1 MTWER
6 ERGLKRIGITLALV
20 AIAFGL
26 FALLLDRPPF
36 FIDEA
41 ALRARLEKFGE
52 GLTGT
57 LGIIRF
63 PDGSRLDLVRYGVP
77 IGVAALMLPLAWI
90 KLAPLLHDRLFASFQ
105 RDLLRPLDAIGDDG
119 GLAWKLGDEGPRRE
133 GWDRLTG
140 WCAALVTDRKRFGGY
155 ETNYKLAIV
164 AGRAGSGKTRLSQ
177 EFGLHLA
184 HKGAYRPPLRRTLW
198 RHATGAWL
206 RRALPLARP
215 RPGDPWDA
223 GMVNQAGSGRNWDE
237 YCRDLE
243 KWQPRRPTLILLDDP
258 TADEVQRVHGALS
271 RDRKG
276 QFHHPVVLLIANQT
290 IPQGCGM
297 VFDAEKQRWNF
308 HGNPAEPP
316 PIMLPVESWFDPGQ
330 VRTLAFES
338 GALND
343 KPEALKKS
351 VREGALHRITGGNPL
366 LVVLAIEWLRHHD
379 GLDGMTGETL
389 RAERARRIIMALQE
403 AGIADRDGFLELL
416 VATLAGGARKED
428 LERALRTAGIADR
441 SLMLRL
447 SEEQL
452 QPFFPSDPV
461 AIGAGGQR
469 QMHLPPMRPEL
480 IVAAFFDAVCAK
492 YLLQERE
499 VRQLVHAAC
508 HLDLAR
514 TLRMVRRVP
523 PSSTLGAALAAIDPA
538 SIPGLDPL
546 QWAVVQAETAIFIE
560 LGELESWTAS
570 QQSERIA
577 RADAAVEG
585 IADPRLREAFC
596 RHVAALVANR
606 AAEYDGGRRLLPAMA
621 LRYAH
626 RAAQPDTV
634 QLPIGF
640 WVDLYADLQGLL
652 WTEEQDTTGPF
663 DGPIRAVVSD
673 PDGME
678 QARDLV
684 QRAWELGHFLK
695 SAIYPLLD
703 AVSASVGRRS
713 TDCDLFTI
721 LRIYRASANYGIEA
735 SSRLALHLARRAE
748 DEGPDQELRSLAAV
762 RGLAGAAIAWHWP
775 GDCNV
780 ARQLADRAASITA
793 RFPDSLPMRIEAARA
808 RAGEAYNWSETDE
821 GRGAEAA
828 SEAARLAADLAT
840 APFANSRELQEKV
853 AGARVHEASAWSFRE
868 DGAGAEMAGEAADH
882 LAAIAERFPDA
893 ASIQRALVE
902 TLAKEA
908 KSWSDHPGEEAA
920 ARSAR
925 IASDRL
931 APIAG
936 RYPWSERIFERV
948 IVARLSQ
955 TLAAAKVPGGADAEA
970 AAATATICGEIA
982 LRFPESD
989 DIRGKAVSAYCC
1001 VASAWKERPSG
1012 IGAEQS
1018 RLAANRATAL
1028 AAAFPDSAKVQI
1040 DVARARRHEAAAWH
1054 RRPLGVAAAAAGTA
1068 ADQAAEI
1075 AERFP
1080 DSTDIQL
1087 YAAEARACEA
1097 YAWGQRPDGAA
1108 AEAARKAAGRVSE
1121 IAGRCADSFEIQ
1133 RSAAEALRYEAFAWS
1148 QRPNGSEVEATRE
1161 AIGKVIEIAERF
1173 RESSEMWRHV
1183 AEAHRYETK
1192 VWAENPSPD
1201 AARHAGMAAERVVE
1215 IANRFPAS
1223 RDIAVEAVKARHA
1236 EAVIWARRPRGAG
1249 ADASR
1254 RAVLSC
1260 REISARFPGDG
1271 EMPPY
1276 VTHAEGACRLA
1287 FEARKSADP
1296 EDV

>member
-6 ERGLKRIGITLALV
+6 ERGLKWIGITLALV
-20 AIAFGL
+20 AVAFGL
-26 FALLLDRPPF
+26 FALLLDHPPF
-36 FIDEA
+36 FIDEE

-119 GLAWKLGDEGPRRE
+119 GLAWKLGDEGPRRQ

-155 ETNYKLAIV
+155 ETSYKLAIV

-184 HKGAYRPPLRRTLW
+184 HKGAYRPPLRRTRW

-416 VATLAGGARKED
+416 VATLAGGARKDD

-508 HLDLAR
+508 YLDLAR

-538 SIPGLDPL
+538 GIPGLDPL
-546 QWAVVQAETAIFIE
+546 QWAVVQAETAMFIE

-626 RAAQPDTV
+626 RAAQPDAV

-640 WVDLYADLQGLL
+640 WIDLYADLQGVL

-663 DGPIRAVVSD
+663 DGPIRAVASD
-673 PDGME
+673 PDGMDR
-678 QARDLV
+678 ALDLV
-684 QRAWELGHFLK
+684 QRAWNLGHFLK
-695 SAIYPLLD
+695 SEISPLLD
-703 AVSASVGRRS
+703 GLSTAVGRHSANRE
-713 TDCDLFTI
+713 LFVV
-721 LRIYRASANYGIEA
+721 LRIYRASAQNRVEA
-735 SSRLALHLARRAE
+735 SGRLARWLARAA
-748 DEGPDQELRSLAAV
+748 DGGDNQEMRSLYAV
-762 RGLAGAAIAWHWP
+762 RGLAGAALAWHWLL
-775 GDCNV
+775 GSCDL
-780 ARQLADRAASITA
+780 ARRLADRAAAIA
-793 RFPDSLPMRIEAARA
+793 KRFPDSLAMQIEAARA
-808 RAGEAYNWSETDE
+808 RSGEAYSWSETGDGKE
-821 GRGAEAA
+821 AEAA
-828 SEAARLAADLAT
+828 SEAALLVSDMAAGRFVD
-840 APFANSRELQEKV
+840 SRELQEEV
-853 AGARVHEASAWSFRE
+853 AKARLHEASAWSYRPE
-868 DGAGAEMAGEAADH
+868 GAGAEAAREAVGHLAEIAGRFADSAAIQQALVHALAQETVSWSRRSGEVATAAVQIAADR
-882 LAAIAERFPDA
+882 LTP
-893 ASIQRALVE
+893 
-902 TLAKEA
+902 
-908 KSWSDHPGEEAA
+908 
-920 ARSAR
+920 
-925 IASDRL
+925 IAS
-931 APIAG
+931 
-936 RYPWSERIFERV
+936 RYPWSERIFDKV
-948 IVARLSQ
+948 
-955 TLAAAKVPGGADAEA
+955 AKVRVSEALAVAKAPGGAGAEA
-970 AAATATICGEIA
+970 ADAVAHICGDIA
-982 LRFPESD
+982 ARFPESE
-989 DIRGKAVSAYCC
+989 DIRTKAIGTYCC
-1001 VASAWKERPSG
+1001 AAAAWKERPAGSG
-1012 IGAEQS
+1012 GDKARI
-1018 RLAANRATAL
+1018 AADRATAL
-1028 AAAFPDSAKVQI
+1028 GTAIPDTVGAHR
-1040 DVARARRHEAAAWH
+1040 DVVGARCHEAGAWA
-1054 RRPLGVAAAAAGTA
+1054 RRPLGAGAAAAGVA
-1068 ADQAAEI
+1068 ADRAAEI
-1075 AERFP
+1075 AGRFP
-1080 DSTDIQL
+1080 AALDIQRL
-1087 YAAEARACEA
+1087 AAETRSFEA
-1097 YAWGQRPDGAA
+1097 YAWGQRPDGAG
-1108 AEAARKAAGRVSE
+1108 AEAARKAADRACK
-1121 IAGRCADSFEIQ
+1121 IADRYADSFEVQ
-1133 RSAAEALRYEAFAWS
+1133 RCAAVARRYEVFAWS
-1148 QRPNGSEVEATRE
+1148 QCPDGSAVEAARA
-1161 AIGKVIEIAERF
+1161 AIDEVIAIAERF
-1173 RESSEMWRHV
+1173 RESPEMWRHV

-1192 VWAENPSPD
+1192 IWADNPSPD

-1296 EDV
+1296 EDI